1 MEPTV
6 LSGPLGHSQ
15 WESEQ
20 PFPLG
25 FHTLGSDNGGVLYPN
40 GTGQTG
46 FQDFTNS
53 DHSQTCQQ
61 NEDLVYEDK
70 PVELESLIHFSEFSP
85 GGFKFE
91 DDESAISQLSF
102 LNTHIREFT
111 DKQEGPEEAS
121 DCTLT
126 LPFSPKLGELFGK
139 TASGEVCLTQVDPL
153 ESSSA
158 LSSQEELISLSVP
171 ASPSKI
177 SETETVEE
185 SSLVNLFS
193 DEMPWPPLGSSEEIN
208 SRDITEELV
217 NLSQEQRA
225 GLPPFQNSQTLSPET
240 GDKGLFPG
248 QVTDLLVT
256 CSPPT
261 QGSAESG
268 VSSDHLSTSPLQA
281 EGSVPLLDLA
291 VPDTDGSLSLSPTS
305 PGECW
310 ASSLHESE
318 VKCTGEI
325 SNLTSELGEND
336 SCAVDVPA
344 ETSALT
350 ATPAEDAFVPGE
362 FSENCFVKD
371 CKDPTEDPVC
381 SEAKP
386 QGNGAMASCLAAA
399 DVHNNETL
407 DLVPQKGAQNGSD
420 PDLVTEQQGE
430 ERLAGTDQS
439 GGSSD
444 FLVEDLLGS
453 APEEGRTSEQP
464 VTISLSKMVDDS
476 LPMVSAVNVEEA
488 DVSPLKAV
496 FDALDQD
503 GDGFVRIEEFMEFA
517 AAYGADQVKD
527 LTKFLDPSGL
537 GVISFED
544 FHRGISAITNGGPAP
559 QLYSVNYSR
568 GDGAGGCP
576 EEYDEQNEVTDSAY
590 LGSESTYSECE
601 TFTDEDTGALVPPE
615 MHEDVETDS
624 GIEATLHDPE
634 DGGTRSLHSHKPA
647 LLTVIGGEE
656 EHFEDFGESNTSEL
670 LLESTVDG
678 TEQPSDSHLLQTPEQ
693 VNGSSLLSPRYV
705 LLVSTLVKQSRVLLL
720 ERRVAELEKE
730 SEASVEQHA
739 RLRQDNLH
747 LVHRANALEE
757 QLKEQEVQAHEQ
769 LQQESRR
776 QKDATIKLE
785 REREMEL
792 ENLHTRLQQLD
803 EENSELRSCVPCLRA
818 NIERLEEEKMKL
830 QDERDT
836 MADRLQEETEFRK
849 KMGDKLSH
857 ERHQSQ
863 KEKEGTQELIE
874 DLRKQLEHLQLYK
887 LEAEAKR
894 GRTPGAGLQEYQTRT
909 REAELEQ
916 EIRRLKQDNRSL
928 KDQNDELNG
937 QIINLSIQGAKN
949 LMTASFSD
957 SLAAEINS
965 VSRSELMEAVHKQE
979 EINYRLQDYIDKII
993 VAIMESNPSILEVK

>member
-40 GTGQTG
+40 KTGQTG

-53 DHSQTCQQ
+53 DHGQTCQQ

-70 PVELESLIHFSEFSP
+70 PVELESLIRFSEFSS
-85 GGFKFE
+85 GDFKFE

-111 DKQEGPEEAS
+111 DQQEGPEEAS

-126 LPFSPKLGELFGK
+126 LPFSPKLGELYGRA
-139 TASGEVCLTQVDPL
+139 ASGEVCLTQVDPL

-185 SSLVNLFS
+185 SSLVNLLS

-208 SRDITEELV
+208 SLDIAEEWG

-225 GLPPFQNSQTLSPET
+225 GLPPLQNSQTLSPEI

-268 VSSDHLSTSPLQA
+268 VSSDHLSTSLLYA
-281 EGSVPLLDLA
+281 EGPVPLLDLE
-291 VPDTDGSLSLSPTS
+291 VPDTDGSLSLRPTS
-305 PGECW
+305 PGECS
-310 ASSLHESE
+310 ATTLFESE

-336 SCAVDVPA
+336 SCAVDAPA
-344 ETSALT
+344 ETWALT
-350 ATPAEDAFVPGE
+350 ATPAEDAFIPGE
-362 FSENCFVKD
+362 FTSENSFVND
-371 CKDPTEDPVC
+371 CKDIMEDPIC

-386 QGNGAMASCLAAA
+386 QGNEAMASCLAAA

-420 PDLVTEQQGE
+420 PDLMTEEQGE

-439 GGSSD
+439 GGSSAPVSTLD
-444 FLVEDLLGS
+444 FLVEDLHSS

-464 VTISLSKMVDDS
+464 VTISLSKMVADDS

-517 AAYGADQVKD
+517 AAYGADQVRP
-527 LTKFLDPSGL
+527 LILVHGVHPSFFCL
-537 GVISFED
+537 
-544 FHRGISAITNGGPAP
+544 
-559 QLYSVNYSR
+559 
-568 GDGAGGCP
+568 
-576 EEYDEQNEVTDSAY
+576 
-590 LGSESTYSECE
+590 
-601 TFTDEDTGALVPPE
+601 
-615 MHEDVETDS
+615 
-624 GIEATLHDPE
+624 
-634 DGGTRSLHSHKPA
+634 
-647 LLTVIGGEE
+647 
-656 EHFEDFGESNTSEL
+656 
-670 LLESTVDG
+670 
-678 TEQPSDSHLLQTPEQ
+678 HLLY
-693 VNGSSLLSPRYV
+693 NGR
-705 LLVSTLVKQSRVLLL
+705 
-720 ERRVAELEKE
+720 
-730 SEASVEQHA
+730 
-739 RLRQDNLH
+739 
-747 LVHRANALEE
+747 
-757 QLKEQEVQAHEQ
+757 
-769 LQQESRR
+769 
-776 QKDATIKLE
+776 
-785 REREMEL
+785 
-792 ENLHTRLQQLD
+792 
-803 EENSELRSCVPCLRA
+803 
-818 NIERLEEEKMKL
+818 
-830 QDERDT
+830 
-836 MADRLQEETEFRK
+836 
-849 KMGDKLSH
+849 
-857 ERHQSQ
+857 
-863 KEKEGTQELIE
+863 
-874 DLRKQLEHLQLYK
+874 
-887 LEAEAKR
+887 
-894 GRTPGAGLQEYQTRT
+894 
-909 REAELEQ
+909 
-916 EIRRLKQDNRSL
+916 
-928 KDQNDELNG
+928 
-937 QIINLSIQGAKN
+937 
-949 LMTASFSD
+949 
-957 SLAAEINS
+957 
-965 VSRSELMEAVHKQE
+965 
-979 EINYRLQDYIDKII
+979 
-993 VAIMESNPSILEVK
+993 

>member
-15 WESEQ
+15 WEPEQ

-40 GTGQTG
+40 KTGQTG

-53 DHSQTCQQ
+53 DHDQTCQQ

-85 GGFKFE
+85 GDFKFE

-126 LPFSPKLGELFGK
+126 LPFPPKLGELFGK

-171 ASPSKI
+171 PSPSKI

-185 SSLVNLFS
+185 SSLVNLLS

-225 GLPPFQNSQTLSPET
+225 GLPPLQNSQTLSPEI

-268 VSSDHLSTSPLQA
+268 VSSDHLSTSLLEAQ
-281 EGSVPLLDLA
+281 GSLPLLDLE
-291 VPDTDGSLSLSPTS
+291 VPDTDGSVSLCPTS
-305 PGECW
+305 PGECS

-336 SCAVDVPA
+336 SCPVDVSA

-350 ATPAEDAFVPGE
+350 ATPAEDAFIPGE
-362 FSENCFVKD
+362 LSENCFVND
-371 CKDPTEDPVC
+371 CKDTREDPMC
-381 SEAKP
+381 SGAKP

-420 PDLVTEQQGE
+420 PDLMTEQ
-430 ERLAGTDQS
+430 RLAGTDRS
-439 GGSSD
+439 GGSSAPASTLD
-444 FLVEDLLGS
+444 FLVEDLHSS

-464 VTISLSKMVDDS
+464 VTISLSKMVADDS

-517 AAYGADQVKD
+517 AAYGADQVRPLKSLFTVCIPLFSARIFFVMD
-527 LTKFLDPSGL
+527 GEMKF
-537 GVISFED
+537 
-544 FHRGISAITNGGPAP
+544 
-559 QLYSVNYSR
+559 
-568 GDGAGGCP
+568 
-576 EEYDEQNEVTDSAY
+576 
-590 LGSESTYSECE
+590 
-601 TFTDEDTGALVPPE
+601 
-615 MHEDVETDS
+615 
-624 GIEATLHDPE
+624 
-634 DGGTRSLHSHKPA
+634 
-647 LLTVIGGEE
+647 
-656 EHFEDFGESNTSEL
+656 
-670 LLESTVDG
+670 
-678 TEQPSDSHLLQTPEQ
+678 
-693 VNGSSLLSPRYV
+693 
-705 LLVSTLVKQSRVLLL
+705 
-720 ERRVAELEKE
+720 
-730 SEASVEQHA
+730 
-739 RLRQDNLH
+739 
-747 LVHRANALEE
+747 
-757 QLKEQEVQAHEQ
+757 
-769 LQQESRR
+769 
-776 QKDATIKLE
+776 
-785 REREMEL
+785 
-792 ENLHTRLQQLD
+792 
-803 EENSELRSCVPCLRA
+803 
-818 NIERLEEEKMKL
+818 
-830 QDERDT
+830 
-836 MADRLQEETEFRK
+836 
-849 KMGDKLSH
+849 
-857 ERHQSQ
+857 
-863 KEKEGTQELIE
+863 
-874 DLRKQLEHLQLYK
+874 
-887 LEAEAKR
+887 
-894 GRTPGAGLQEYQTRT
+894 
-909 REAELEQ
+909 
-916 EIRRLKQDNRSL
+916 
-928 KDQNDELNG
+928 
-937 QIINLSIQGAKN
+937 
-949 LMTASFSD
+949 
-957 SLAAEINS
+957 
-965 VSRSELMEAVHKQE
+965 
-979 EINYRLQDYIDKII
+979 
-993 VAIMESNPSILEVK
+993 